1 LKNKE
6 KQTKSLK
13 KKNKKN
19 LYSLKNNKKSTL
31 PGKQNKQNPILSEN
45 ITCKLHSPEKRE
57 KKKNTP
63 THTQNHHETNKIHR
77 YIVGNYL

>member
-1 LKNKE
+1 LKNKA

-13 KKNKKN
+13 KKIKKN
-19 LYSLKNNKKSTL
+19 LYSPKNNNKSTL

-45 ITCKLHSPEKRE
+45 KTRKLHSPGKRE

-63 THTQNHHETNKIHR
+63 THTQNHQKNNKIHR